1 MLRHILV
8 KLIMIKKR
16 LFSKQQRKKITSKRA
31 IITLRADFSR
41 KWKPENDGIFK
52 ALKEINANL

>member
-1 MLRHILV
+1 
-8 KLIMIKKR
+8 MIKKR